1 MEDKNREH
9 KNSYWKGIIT
19 GAAAMG
25 IICIMSLLIY
35 TNSKAWDSRSVAG
48 ETNGAQ
54 LAATESENGT
64 ESGKSNEL
72 DVSRI
77 ANKISTI
84 QNLIDKYYYFDENSE
99 QVEDWIYK
107 GMLYGLD
114 DVYSAYYNKED
125 FESMKKSSSGN
136 YCGIGVLVNQ
146 HYITKQTSIAKVYE
160 NSPAEGA
167 GMLTDDIIMG
177 VDDINVTGTDLNKIV
192 EMISGEEGTDVK
204 ITVFRESTDE
214 TLELTMKRQ
223 KIKVD
228 TIRYQMLP
236 DKVGYI
242 AISEFDEVTV
252 DQFKNAID
260 DLQKQGM
267 EKVVYDLR
275 NCPGGLLD
283 SVVSML
289 DYILPD
295 GLIVYT
301 EDKNGTRLDEISG
314 ADGHEVKLP
323 TVVLM
328 NGNSASAAEV
338 FASAIRDYKW
348 GTLAG
353 TTSFGKGIVQNLI
366 PLEDGTAVKLTIS
379 SYFTKSGYSIQG
391 KGLEPDV
398 VIEADEEQA
407 AEANIALEKDKQLQ
421 ETLKIFDKQD
431 KKQAD

>member
-1 MEDKNREH
+1 
-9 KNSYWKGIIT
+9 
-19 GAAAMG
+19 
-25 IICIMSLLIY
+25 
-35 TNSKAWDSRSVAG
+35 
-48 ETNGAQ
+48 
-54 LAATESENGT
+54 
-64 ESGKSNEL
+64 
-72 DVSRI
+72 
-77 ANKISTI
+77 
-84 QNLIDKYYYFDENSE
+84 
-99 QVEDWIYK
+99 
-107 GMLYGLD
+107 
-114 DVYSAYYNKED
+114 
-125 FESMKKSSSGN
+125 
-136 YCGIGVLVNQ
+136 
-146 HYITKQTSIAKVYE
+146 
-160 NSPAEGA
+160 
-167 GMLTDDIIMG
+167 
-177 VDDINVTGTDLNKIV
+177 
-192 EMISGEEGTDVK
+192 
-204 ITVFRESTDE
+204 
-214 TLELTMKRQ
+214 ELTMKRQ

-421 ETLKIFDKQD
+421 ETLKIFYKLD

>member
-1 MEDKNREH
+1 MEDKNRDH

-54 LAATESENGT
+54 QTAAKSENGT
-64 ESGKSNEL
+64 ESGKKEEL

-77 ANKISTI
+77 SNKISTI
-84 QNLIDKYYYFDENSE
+84 QNLIDKYYYFDENNE

-146 HYITKQTSIAKVYE
+146 HYLTKQASIAKVYE

-167 GMLTDDIIMG
+167 GILVDDIIIG
-177 VDDINVTGTDLNKIV
+177 VDDMNVSGTELNKIV

-204 ITVFRESTDE
+204 ITVYRKSTDE

-228 TIRYQMLP
+228 TITYKMLP

-252 DQFKNAID
+252 EQFKNAID
-260 DLQKQGM
+260 DLEKQGM
-267 EKVVYDLR
+267 EKIVYDLR

-301 EDKNGTRLDEISG
+301 EDKHGSRLDEISG
-314 ADGHEVKLP
+314 QDGHEVKLP

-338 FASAIRDYKW
+338 FSSAIRDYEW

-353 TTSFGKGIVQNLI
+353 TTSFGKGIVQNVI

-391 KGLEPDV
+391 NGLEPDV

-407 AEANIALEKDKQLQ
+407 KEANVPLKKDKQLQ
-421 ETLKIFDKQD
+421 EALKIFDK
-431 KKQAD
+431 

>member
-1 MEDKNREH
+1 MEDKNRDH

-48 ETNGAQ
+48 ETNGSQ
-54 LAATESENGT
+54 QTAAKSENGT
-64 ESGKSNEL
+64 ESGKKEEL

-77 ANKISTI
+77 SNKISTI
-84 QNLIDKYYYFDENSE
+84 QNLIDKYYYFDENNE

-146 HYITKQTSIAKVYE
+146 HYITKQASIAKVYE

-167 GMLTDDIIMG
+167 GILVDDIIIG
-177 VDDINVTGTDLNKIV
+177 VDDMNVSGTELNKIV

-204 ITVFRESTDE
+204 ITVYRKSTDE

-228 TIRYQMLP
+228 TITYKMLP

-252 DQFKNAID
+252 EQFKNAID
-260 DLQKQGM
+260 DLEKQGM
-267 EKVVYDLR
+267 EKIVYDLR

-301 EDKNGTRLDEISG
+301 EDKHGSRLDEISG
-314 ADGHEVKLP
+314 QDGHEVKLP

-338 FASAIRDYKW
+338 FSSAIRDYEW

-353 TTSFGKGIVQNLI
+353 TTSFGKGIVQNVI

-391 KGLEPDV
+391 NGLEPDV

-407 AEANIALEKDKQLQ
+407 KEANVPLKKDKQLQ
-421 ETLKIFDKQD
+421 EALKIFDK
-431 KKQAD
+431 